1 MSLRGLKVRGL
12 WDHPQPTGGTHKD
25 PQGTHKNL
33 DLTIL
38 LIIVRLACQRPA
50 AQVHA
55 TSSLQ
60 PRQHREVVVVVV
72 VMI

>member
-38 LIIVRLACQRPA
+38 LIIVLA
-50 AQVHA
+50 
-55 TSSLQ
+55 
-60 PRQHREVVVVVV
+60 
-72 VMI
+72 

>member
-33 DLTIL
+33 DLTLL
-38 LIIVRLACQRPA
+38 LIIVLAQHVNVPPHRSTPR
-50 AQVHA
+50 HP
-55 TSSLQ
+55 SSRASIARWL
-60 PRQHREVVVVVV
+60 
-72 VMI
+72 